1 MNRINGR
8 MVRSARAVVLALAIL
23 ALPSTAARA
32 QIIGYGGF
40 GSGYPGFGYGGY
52 GYGYPGFGYYGG
64 YGYPGFGYGGYGY
77 GSNFALPGYGY
88 GYPGYNLGV
97 PQFISPTLGTG
108 YVNPLYGLGLSGLGV
123 QSAPAEQILS
133 GRGDQGLAGYSRGYQ
148 GISGYP
154 R

>member
-32 QIIGYGGF
+32 QVIGYGSF
-40 GSGYPGFGYGGY
+40 GYGYPGFGY
-52 GYGYPGFGYYGG
+52 GYGYPGFGYYGS

>member
-32 QIIGYGGF
+32 QVIGYGGF
-40 GSGYPGFGYGGY
+40 GYGYPGFGYGGY